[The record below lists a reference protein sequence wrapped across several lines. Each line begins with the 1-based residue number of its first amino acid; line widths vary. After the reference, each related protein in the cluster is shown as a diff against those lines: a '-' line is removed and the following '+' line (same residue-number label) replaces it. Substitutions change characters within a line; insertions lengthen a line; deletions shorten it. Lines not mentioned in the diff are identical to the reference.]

1 MELKKKKKDFGGEKT
16 SWFHRALPEL
26 LIHSLNWCI
35 GCVGRSLCVISVS
48 LWAGRW
54 DGATVWS
61 SSTAGIC
68 CSSSAT
74 SSPSSPPSSRS
85 PSRPRWHT
93 HTRLP
98 WSAGDPAVSWLV
110 LVFVLQNL
118 SSYDVCSILMG
129 TSTLLVWVG
138 VLRYFSFFQKYN
150 VSLCDYSSIIDT
162 IYSFELFIYFCIF
175 CFHFNL
181 VKVIVILLFLSF
193 ISFYLVF
200 YMPIQFLFIFI
211 SLLFLVIL
219 EKCCLDNKLK

>member
-1 MELKKKKKDFGGEKT
+1 MEFGGKKI

-93 HTRLP
+93 HTHTLTLECWRSRCELIGACVCAAEPVVVWRLQYFDGNLHP
-98 WSAGDPAVSWLV
+98 AGVGRRV
-110 LVFVLQNL
+110 TILQLL
-118 SSYDVCSILMG
+118 SEIQREFMRLFLNY
-129 TSTLLVWVG
+129 
-138 VLRYFSFFQKYN
+138 RY
-150 VSLCDYSSIIDT
+150 DYS
-162 IYSFELFIYFCIF
+162 
-175 CFHFNL
+175 
-181 VKVIVILLFLSF
+181 
-193 ISFYLVF
+193 FY
-200 YMPIQFLFIFI
+200 
-211 SLLFLVIL
+211 
-219 EKCCLDNKLK
+219 

>member
-1 MELKKKKKDFGGEKT
+1 MEFEGKKKDFGGKKI
-16 SWFHRALPEL
+16 SWFHKALPEL

-68 CSSSAT
+68 CSSSVT

-93 HTRLP
+93 HTHTRLP
-98 WSAGDPAVSWLV
+98 SSAGDPAVSWLV

-150 VSLCDYSSIIDT
+150 VSLCVYSSIIDT
-162 IYSFELFIYFCIF
+162 IIVFINVLNCLFI
-175 CFHFNL
+175 
-181 VKVIVILLFLSF
+181 S
-193 ISFYLVF
+193 VF
-200 YMPIQFLFIFI
+200 FIF
-211 SLLFLVIL
+211 FLI
-219 EKCCLDNKLK
+219 